1 MFSLDELDRRAAQNH
16 NGSSMQINRPEIKWR
31 IKMHTNSLSSLRL
44 FRNSKVYNTESK
56 RQFYQQTQQKDIL
69 KSVENYIIDDYQLTN
84 V

>member
-1 MFSLDELDRRAAQNH
+1 MFSLDELDRRAAQNN